1 MGPVGISRLARFR
14 RDEPMPDIAITIMV
28 DEKRQ
33 AALDRLAAQLKLQG
47 RDDAAI
53 FVLGHVLDACDGKL
67 SGAQFCADLV
77 AAAVTFHNVTM
88 RQVAEAEAA
97 KAAGRKAPVLT
108 LVPGGDHGPVN

>member
-1 MGPVGISRLARFR
+1 MRWKAF
-14 RDEPMPDIAITIMV
+14 
-28 DEKRQ
+28 
-33 AALDRLAAQLKLQG
+33 G
-47 RDDAAI
+47 RS
-53 FVLGHVLDACDGKL
+53 VL
-67 SGAQFCADLV
+67 ADLV